1 MPSPSPAAPSPE
13 GPPHDDLRRLRQ
25 ALLAAGYTVDG
36 VPRALSVQAH
46 DALAAG
52 DPAPAHRSTRDAS
65 PISTLVR
72 LFLLGRA
79 VSTADCAAAFGPLGL
94 DQAAEL
100 GVITADGPELVR
112 AGLDVRPYGEPGAG
126 WFVVSDVGADAAR
139 RGPVGRD
146 HVLGVGGASVTLAA
160 ATVRDPVATALDLGT
175 GSGVQA
181 LHLSDHVGSVTA
193 TDRNPRALDLARMTA
208 ALSAV
213 PGWELL
219 EGDLFA
225 PVAGRRFDLV
235 VSNPPFV
242 VAPQGRFLYRDSGL
256 PGDEVCRRIVREVPG
271 HLTEGGTAQLLAN
284 WLHVRDAEW
293 QDRLRDWLAGTGCDA
308 LVVQRELQDPA
319 QYAALWLRDS
329 GDDSDPSGDLYASLY
344 DDWLAWFD
352 DNAVEAIGFGVISLR
367 RTGSSEPVV
376 SVEEHQQQV
385 DHPLGPTLGAW
396 LTRAGALRDLSD
408 EALLHTGLTVADD
421 VRLEQRAAP
430 GDGWEVVA
438 QTLLQETGLR
448 RRAGIDELGLLL
460 VAGCTGQEP
469 LLGLLTV
476 LATSFGLEP
485 DELVEDALPL
495 VRSLVQDGY
504 LLLP

>member
-1 MPSPSPAAPSPE
+1 MPSQSPTARPA
-13 GPPHDDLRRLRQ
+13 DDVRRLRQ

-36 VPRALSVQAH
+36 VPRALSPQAH

-52 DPAPAHRSTRDAS
+52 DPAPALRATRDGSA
-65 PISTLVR
+65 ISTLVR

-79 VSTADCAAAFGPLGL
+79 VPLADVIRALAPLTLDEAGALGL
-94 DQAAEL
+94 
-100 GVITADGPELVR
+100 ITAAGPDLVR
-112 AGLDVRPYGEPGAG
+112 AALDVRPYGEPGAG

-160 ATVRDPVATALDLGT
+160 ATVRDPVGTALDLGT

-181 LHLSDHVGSVTA
+181 LHLSDHVASVTA
-193 TDRNPRALDLARMTA
+193 TDRNPRALELARMTA
-208 ALSAV
+208 ALSKV
-213 PGWELL
+213 EGWELL

-242 VAPQGRFLYRDSGL
+242 VAPEGRFLYRDSGL
-256 PGDEVCRRIVREVPG
+256 PGDEVCRRIVREVPQ
-271 HLTEGGTAQLLAN
+271 HLVEGGTAQLLAN
-284 WLHVRDAEW
+284 WLHVRDHEW
-293 QDRLRDWLAGTGCDA
+293 EDRLRGWLEGTGCDA

-329 GDDSDPSGDLYASLY
+329 GDDSDASGDLYASLY
-344 DDWLAWFD
+344 DDWLEWFEAHD
-352 DNAVEAIGFGVISLR
+352 VEAIGFGVISLR
-367 RTGSSEPVV
+367 RNDSSDPVV

-396 LTRAGALRDLSD
+396 LTRAAALRDLSD
-408 EALLHTGLTVADD
+408 EALLHTALTVDDD
-421 VRLEQRAAP
+421 VRLEQRAQP
-430 GDGWEVVA
+430 GEGWEVVA

-448 RRAGIDELGLLL
+448 RRAGIDELGLML
-460 VAGCTGQEP
+460 VAGCTGHEP
-469 LLGLLTV
+469 LRALLTI
-476 LATSFGLEP
+476 LASSFDLDP
-485 DELVEDALPL
+485 AELVEDALPL